1 VRGPAA
7 IASTLPD
14 RPPLPRDDAPI
25 PVDRAEAVT
34 RGSAT
39 TVIELKAI
47 VRVECDRGDVLVD
60 LEGDG
65 PELHV
70 VLIALGRS
78 IAKGI
83 LY

>member
-1 VRGPAA
+1 
-7 IASTLPD
+7 
-14 RPPLPRDDAPI
+14 
-25 PVDRAEAVT
+25 
-34 RGSAT
+34 
-39 TVIELKAI
+39 VIELKAV